1 MLLVRPQFYSK
12 LNEQLNKKAWLQSG
26 PKVSQGRAP
35 SKPGVSLLYF
45 DINYVFSFIL
55 LMMPGWIPLVSYNF
69 LFFSAKRCRNSWYR
83 EEDGG
88 TIQEERWWYQYG
100 KNYLLL
106 SLMVLRIMRHIRL
119 RIVIFLR
126 CRHGAVCHATLHVM
140 LQKLDPTVYVTICV
154 TLLVHG
160 EICCWWHHMQR
171 CTGGHMVWSL
181 IAYKIALCI
190 QTLGMTYNK
199 LHIYWLLLYYCVLQA
214 FKDLDALMEK
224 VPLLI
229 FLYVYIK
236 MIKLF
241 LHSDTD
247 FTSSRFHIIFWSFV
261 FIHYFFEIGQRDGDF
276 SWQSCFCTWRKEGFT
291 HRWWGN

>member
-1 MLLVRPQFYSK
+1 MLLVCPQFYSK

-45 DINYVFSFIL
+45 VINRVFSFIL

-119 RIVIFLR
+119 RIVMFLR
-126 CRHGAVCHATLHVM
+126 CRHDTIFHATLHVM

-160 EICCWWHHMQR
+160 EIRRWWHHMQC

-181 IAYKIALCI
+181 IFS
-190 QTLGMTYNK
+190 TLHEELHCASK
-199 LHIYWLLLYYCVLQA
+199 LLEW
-214 FKDLDALMEK
+214 
-224 VPLLI
+224 
-229 FLYVYIK
+229 
-236 MIKLF
+236 
-241 LHSDTD
+241 
-247 FTSSRFHIIFWSFV
+247 HIISFIFTDCYCTIV
-261 FIHYFFEIGQRDGDF
+261 FCRPLKILMP
-276 SWQSCFCTWRKEGFT
+276 SWRRYHC
-291 HRWWGN
+291 